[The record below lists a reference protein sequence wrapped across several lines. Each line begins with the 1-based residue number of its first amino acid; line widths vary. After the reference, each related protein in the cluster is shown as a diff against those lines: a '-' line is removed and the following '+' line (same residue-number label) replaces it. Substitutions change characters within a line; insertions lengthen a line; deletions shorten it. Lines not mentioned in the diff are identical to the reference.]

1 MEAVYNTKI
10 YDSQPPPDLYKALVD
25 DYEGGHADSI
35 QPYPWQTDTC
45 IGNWHYLRGAHY
57 RTAES
62 VVRELVDVVSKN
74 GNLLLNIPVKGD
86 GSLDDQ
92 ELAFLADLTRW
103 MDVNSE
109 CIYGTRPWKVF
120 RDCAAG
126 GPKKPDEAAGA
137 DAPPE
142 IRFTTK
148 GDALYAVAFG
158 WPKDGRLLI
167 RSLASGAGRVSSV
180 RLLGSQAD
188 LKWSQTDEGLKIT
201 LPADKPCDYAYAFK
215 VAGLLK

>member
-1 MEAVYNTKI
+1 MSIPLPRRFWPLFEFCGFQCLPFASAAA
-10 YDSQPPPDLYKALVD
+10 DPPRLKGCVL
-25 DYEGGHADSI
+25 
-35 QPYPWQTDTC
+35 W
-45 IGNWHYLRGAHY
+45 LRGDAGV
-57 RTAES
+57 TTKGEG
-62 VVRELVDVVSKN
+62 EVVSKN

-120 RDCAAG
+120 RDAPAG
-126 GPKKPDEAAGA
+126 GPKKPSEAAGA

-158 WPKDGRLLI
+158 WPKNGRLLI
-167 RSLASGAGRVSSV
+167 RSLASGSAG
-180 RLLGSQAD
+180 
-188 LKWSQTDEGLKIT
+188 
-201 LPADKPCDYAYAFK
+201 
-215 VAGLLK
+215 